1 MSGIRWSGNRLIQR
15 VRGHEEELGHVSLEP
30 HSKTCVLWLKDSFGV
45 ANTAGADIRAD
56 EYPSMA
62 VAKAGALDAPS
73 VRIWHLIWMRSVVKR
88 EGEQELDDHWEEI
101 SASAKTVPSKEG
113 FRDRLRAYLDR
124 LPRDKIEV
132 LFQKVGTT
140 ALTHIVAE
148 LVKGWLNGD

>member
-1 MSGIRWSGNRLIQR
+1 MSAWSLTRKPVFCGSRTL
-15 VRGHEEELGHVSLEP
+15 LGLRTP
-30 HSKTCVLWLKDSFGV
+30 LAL
-45 ANTAGADIRAD
+45 NIRAD

-62 VAKAGALDAPS
+62 VAKAAALDAPS

-88 EGEQELDDHWEEI
+88 EGEKELDDHWEEI

-124 LPRDKIEV
+124 LPRDKIEG

-140 ALTHIVAE
+140 ALNAYS
-148 LVKGWLNGD
+148 D